1 MKVKKKH
8 IQVIVFSSLIISIV
22 IITTLAAQLFYVQWK
37 KDTIASRYRNSIY
50 DLTARIFRDDLIVRG
65 AGISVKKVENAKR
78 IPVFEGSIE
87 NKTGKTVTSILM
99 EVSFLGEDGRVAYKG
114 WFRPIGKGVYGY
126 SSLPHGGTTGK
137 VLLPGEMI
145 SFREMLPNC
154 PRRIIS
160 GFSEGSGTGQ
170 NGEEEFELSYEIKG
184 MSVI

>member
-37 KDTIASRYRNSIY
+37 KDTSASAYRNSIY
-50 DLTARIFRDDLIVRG
+50 DLTARIFRDDLVVRD
-65 AGISVKKVENAKR
+65 AGISVKNPQGDQR

-87 NKTGKTVTSILM
+87 NRTGKTITSILM
-99 EVSFLGEDGRVAYKG
+99 EVSFLREEGSVAYKG
-114 WFRPIGKGVYGY
+114 WFRPVGEGMYG
-126 SSLPHGGTTGK
+126 SSALLHGGATGK

-145 SFREMLPNC
+145 SFREKLPNC
-154 PRRIIS
+154 PREIIS
-160 GFSEGSGTGQ
+160 GFAEGAGAARYDG
-170 NGEEEFELSYEIKG
+170 EEFELSFEIKG

>member
-8 IQVIVFSSLIISIV
+8 IQVIFFSSLIISIV

-50 DLTARIFRDDLIVRG
+50 DLTARIFRDDLAVRD
-65 AGISVKKVENAKR
+65 AGISVKKTEGSKR

-87 NKTGKTVTSILM
+87 NRTGKTVTSILM
-99 EVSFLGEDGRVAYKG
+99 EVSFLREDGSVAYKG
-114 WFRPIGKGVYGY
+114 WFRPIGEGMYG
-126 SSLPHGGTTGK
+126 SPSLLRGGSTGK

-154 PRRIIS
+154 PLEIIS
-160 GFSEGSGTGQ
+160 GFAEDPGPGRYGD
-170 NGEEEFELSYEIKG
+170 EDFELSYEIKG